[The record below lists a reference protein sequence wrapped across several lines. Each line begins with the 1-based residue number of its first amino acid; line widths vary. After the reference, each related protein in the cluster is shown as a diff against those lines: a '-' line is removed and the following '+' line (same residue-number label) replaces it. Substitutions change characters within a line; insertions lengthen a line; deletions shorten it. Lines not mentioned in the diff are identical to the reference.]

1 MRRKPF
7 LCLIAGLVLIAF
19 GACRDHV
26 PTLALGCLF
35 AVLSVGVL
43 RADAQSGK
51 GA

>member
-1 MRRKPF
+1 MRTKPF
-7 LCLIAGLVLIAF
+7 LCLLVGIALIAL
-19 GACRDHV
+19 GAHHDYI
-26 PTLALGCLF
+26 PALALGCLF